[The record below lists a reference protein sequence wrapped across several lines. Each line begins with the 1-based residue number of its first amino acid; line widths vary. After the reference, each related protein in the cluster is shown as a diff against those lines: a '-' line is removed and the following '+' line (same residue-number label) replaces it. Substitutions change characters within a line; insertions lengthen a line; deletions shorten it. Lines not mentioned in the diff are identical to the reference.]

1 MERSDSQYAQ
11 AKLAQLKSEYQVEVV
26 ADWAD
31 SDGQWTS
38 GTWSRA
44 ELDRL
49 HSAIDLM
56 VEAMGGKDKFVHHL
70 GGVTVRKS
78 DIGTH
83 GGGGACTSCEFIHQ
97 GILFFLDGCP

>member
-70 GGVTVRKS
+70 GGVTVRN
-78 DIGTH
+78 
-83 GGGGACTSCEFIHQ
+83 
-97 GILFFLDGCP
+97 